1 MVSLM
6 SAIQFKIEKHTSSP
20 SLSKTGAGRA
30 GTLTTPHG
38 VIQTP
43 AFVPVGTK
51 ANVKGILPD
60 ALGKLGAQVV
70 LANTYHLYLQ
80 PGEKIIEA
88 AGGLAKFMNW
98 KGSLRE
104 AQAEWGPTM
113 TDSGGFQVFSLG
125 AAFGK
130 TISKFT
136 KEDAPLEEAIAVY
149 DEDVASQHGQLAVI
163 DDEGVT
169 FTSHLDGSLHRFTPE
184 RSVEIQHALG
194 ADMFFAFDECTS
206 PTEAYEYQREA
217 MERTHRWAARS
228 LKYHRHFEYENKE
241 KQARTLSFVS
251 RNVAPND
258 PRITSD
264 FLGASNITT
273 ESLGSANATTQNLVY
288 GQAIFGIV
296 QGGRHEDLRKE
307 SAREIASL
315 GFDGIGI
322 GGSFSKEDMRGALR
336 AAVSE
341 LPEELPRHF
350 LGIGEPGD
358 ILEGIANGM
367 DLFDCVAAT
376 RIGRHGSIYTKR
388 GIIHL
393 RGEKHQNDFSPLDP
407 EINIPG
413 TEGFTRAYVSH
424 LVRSGEMLGS
434 VICSMHNVGFIL
446 DLVKGARQ
454 AILDG
459 RFDEYRAEF
468 LANYY

>member
-1 MVSLM
+1 M
-6 SAIQFKIEKHTSSP
+6 SAISFIIEKRAP
-20 SLSKTGAGRA
+20 GCLARA
-30 GTLTTPHG
+30 GMLTTPHG
-38 VIQTP
+38 VIRTP

-51 ANVKGILPD
+51 ADVKGIFPEQLE
-60 ALGKLGAQVV
+60 KLSAQVV

-80 PGEKIIEA
+80 PGEKIVQD
-88 AGGLAKFMNW
+88 AGGLGKFMGW
-98 KGSLRE
+98 
-104 AQAEWGPTM
+104 QGPTM

-130 TISKFT
+130 TISKFM
-136 KEDAPLEEAIAVY
+136 KGDEPLEEAVAVY

-163 DDEGVT
+163 DDEGVS

-206 PTEAYEYQREA
+206 PTEPYEYQREA
-217 MERTHRWAARS
+217 MERTHRWAERS
-228 LKYHRHFEYENKE
+228 LKTHRQNSDAQK
-241 KQARTLSFVS
+241 KQAL
-251 RNVAPND
+251 
-258 PRITSD
+258 
-264 FLGASNITT
+264 
-273 ESLGSANATTQNLVY
+273 
-288 GQAIFGIV
+288 FGIV
-296 QGGRHEDLRKE
+296 QGGRFEDLRRE

-336 AAVSE
+336 GAVGE

-376 RIGRHGSIYTKR
+376 RIGRHGSIYTR
-388 GIIHL
+388 QGIIHL
-393 RGEKHQNDFSPLDP
+393 KNEKYRNNFSPLDSLSLRKSDFLSCC
-407 EINIPG
+407 G
-413 TEGFTRAYVSH
+413 SQTSSGFTLAYVSH

-434 VICSMHNVGFIL
+434 IICSIHNIGFIL
-446 DLVKGARQ
+446 QLVVGARQ

-459 RFDEYRAEF
+459 RFDEYRANFVRE
-468 LANYY
+468 YYA

>member
-1 MVSLM
+1 M
-6 SAIQFKIEKHTSSP
+6 SAIQFKIEKRAP
-20 SLSKTGAGRA
+20 GCRARA

-80 PGEKIIEA
+80 PGEKIVQD
-88 AGGLAKFMNW
+88 AGGLGKFMGW
-98 KGSLRE
+98 E
-104 AQAEWGPTM
+104 GPTM

-136 KEDAPLEEAIAVY
+136 KEDLEVSPPSEKPVIY

-194 ADMFFAFDECTS
+194 ADIFFAFDECTS
-206 PTEAYEYQREA
+206 PTEPYEYQKEA
-217 MERTHRWAARS
+217 MDRTHRWAKRS
-228 LKYHRHFEYENKE
+228 LDYHRRLEYEEK
-241 KQARTLSFVS
+241 KQARTLLLASASGHAQSAMRDVVS
-251 RNVAPND
+251 
-258 PRITSD
+258 
-264 FLGASNITT
+264 
-273 ESLGSANATTQNLVY
+273 

-322 GGSFSKEDMRGALR
+322 GGSFSKEDMRSALA
-336 AAVSE
+336 AAVGE

-376 RIGRHGSIYTKR
+376 RIGRHGSIYTR
-388 GIIHL
+388 HGIAHL
-393 RGEKHQNDFSPLDP
+393 KGEKYRTDFTLLSDVGLTKSHMGV
-407 EINIPG
+407 E
-413 TEGFTRAYVSH
+413 FTLAYMAH

-446 DLVKGARQ
+446 NLVAGARE
-454 AILDG
+454 AILNG
-459 RFDEYRAEF
+459 RFDDYRADF
-468 LANYY
+468 IRDYYI